1 MIMDQLQETT
11 RSAIQPKISIVVLT
25 AILVLGL
32 LPLVA
37 CEEKL
42 KPSIATNL
50 ASDLPSQESWDA
62 KIVFTDSG
70 KLSGILRAG
79 HIASYAEK
87 KLTYLD
93 GNITVDFFN
102 ERQEHT
108 SVLTAQRGTVND
120 VTHDFEARE
129 NVVVV
134 SDSGTTLRTE
144 VLYWTNTTRKVHTPA
159 FVSIKS
165 LKEQLQGHGLESD
178 QGLKHYTILKVTGEA
193 ESNE

>member
-1 MIMDQLQETT
+1 MIMDQRQET
-11 RSAIQPKISIVVLT
+11 RHSAIQSHSSTLLLT
-25 AILVLGL
+25 AILALSL

-37 CEEKL
+37 CEEKM

-50 ASDLPSQESWDA
+50 ASDVPSQESWDA

-79 HIASYAEK
+79 HIASFAEK

-93 GNITVDFFN
+93 GNITVDFYN

-108 SVLTAQRGTVND
+108 SVLTARRGIVND

-144 VLYWTNTTRKVHTPA
+144 ELYWTNITRKVHTPA

-165 LKEQLQGHGLESD
+165 PKEQLQGHGLESD
-178 QGLKHYTILKVTGEA
+178 QGLKHYSILKVTGEA